1 MYSPPI
7 TITQRIIK
15 YCIDISRLLGYSE
28 GIQSPEPKPKLR
40 RENQIK
46 TIQSTLAIEGNQFS
60 LDQVTA
66 IIEGKRVLGKEAEI
80 IEVQNTISVYKRIG
94 DWKPIKINSMLKAH
108 KLLMNQ
114 LIDSPGSW
122 RTGNVGIIKGK
133 KISHVAPPASRVPR
147 LMNDLFEYLKKEK
160 ETDLLI
166 KACIFHYQFLFIHP
180 FIDGNGR
187 IARLWQQLILISQH
201 EIFRHVSIE
210 SLIKENQKEYY
221 QMLERSDKMG
231 ESTVFVEFMLR
242 LILLELDKLVSTLRQ
257 KKTTSSDRI
266 KQAHDAFRTNPFSR
280 KDYLELF
287 REIST
292 ATASRD
298 LKKAVDKGYLIKEGS
313 KATTVYCF
321 Q

>member
-1 MYSPPI
+1 MYTPPI
-7 TITQRIIK
+7 TLTQRIIK
-15 YCIDISRLLGYSE
+15 YCVNISRILGYSE
-28 GIQSPEPKPKLR
+28 GINSPEPKPELR

-66 IIEGKRVLGKEAEI
+66 IIEGKRVLGKEKEI
-80 IEVQNTISVYKRIG
+80 LEVHNTISVYKRIG
-94 DWKPIKINSMLKAH
+94 DWKPTRINAMLKAH

-114 LIDSPGSW
+114 LIDRPGSW

-133 KISHVAPPASRVPR
+133 KISHVAPSASRVPG
-147 LMNDLFEYLKKEK
+147 LMIDLFEYLKKEK

-166 KACIFHYQFLFIHP
+166 KACIFHYEFLFIHP

-187 IARLWQQLILISQH
+187 MARLWQQLILMSQN

-221 QMLERSDKMG
+221 QVLERSDKMG

-242 LILLELDKLVSTLRQ
+242 LILLELDKLLSSLRR

-266 KQAHDAFRTNPFSR
+266 KQAHDVFKSNSFSR
-280 KDYLELF
+280 KDYLKLF
-287 REIST
+287 SEIST

-298 LKKAVDKGYLIKEGS
+298 LKKAVEEAYLIKKGS
-313 KATTVYCF
+313 KATTVYRF